1 MKNIL
6 AENMRRFNTKNLS
19 EQINSSKYK
28 YFCENPDK
36 TRVGTEEFNSDISEA
51 ISLND
56 VSGIIMI
63 ATEFV
68 NWVSDS
74 SVEKGNYHQ
83 DSQSGTS
90 YQDRDDAQAIS
101 QVPVSKLKQAINRLK
116 SNENDQTAKN
126 VIQNIIS
133 SLASYLD

>member
-19 EQINSSKYK
+19 EQIK

-83 DSQSGTS
+83 DSQTGTS